1 MRVLQKGALIIE
13 SIRNRKDDDG
23 IKYPLTLEFQF
34 NPDSLKRTV
43 KIVSMAE
50 APGQQSAAAGGG
62 GGGAA
67 GAAQASAR
75 YVDPR
80 DLKSDSFLGET
91 ISITAY
97 FDGKE
102 KDFFKGDLSP
112 VLSVIEKLMEPV
124 ELKPSQTN
132 APHTN
137 PPKVLPLV
145 FFWWGQRRIVPIKI
159 TQLTIN
165 ETEFN
170 PELLP
175 IKAEVNMEMELLIK
189 LPNGDRRIA
198 SAYDYTVRKRNES
211 AQQYA
216 SKAAQA
222 SDKAN
227 YRIAVPEEA
236 QQ

>member
-13 SIRNRKDDDG
+13 KIKDRADNDK
-23 IKYPLTLEFQF
+23 INYPLTLEFQF

-50 APGQQSAAAGGG
+50 APGQQSAAGG
-62 GGGAA
+62 GGGAGPN

-75 YVDPR
+75 FVDPR
-80 DLKSDSFLGET
+80 DLKSDSFLGQT
-91 ISITAY
+91 ISVTAY

-102 KDFFKGDLSP
+102 KDFFQGDLLP
-112 VLSVIEKLMEPV
+112 VLSVLEKLMEPV

-145 FFWWGQRRIVPIKI
+145 FFWWGEKRIVPVKI
-159 TQLTIN
+159 TQLSIN
-165 ETEFN
+165 ETEFS

-175 IKAEVNMEMELLIK
+175 IKAEVSLEMELLIK
-189 LPNGDRRIA
+189 LPDGDKRIA
-198 SAYDYTVRKRNES
+198 SAHDYAVKKRNEA
-211 AQQYA
+211 AQKYA
-216 SKAAQA
+216 SQATQAGNKA
-222 SDKAN
+222 S

-236 QQ
+236 G